1 MNGNAVTTEQQSPRL
16 PEPEQLDRGMGHA
29 VPLLGAP
36 RRQPYRWTLAVFVVV
51 AMLIWFATPPLLIKL
66 MGGDIGLW
74 PPIRIALIVAW
85 FMFEASGLA
94 LWDIHLLTSGRHALP
109 MSLPHPFNERL
120 AKIGWVLFPISI
132 GLGVVIGK
140 TIFT

>member
-1 MNGNAVTTEQQSPRL
+1 VTTEQQSSRL
-16 PEPEQLDRGMGHA
+16 PEAEQSRRGMGHA
-29 VPLLGAP
+29 VPLLGTP
-36 RRQPYRWTLAVFVVV
+36 RRQPYRWALAVFVVV

-74 PPIRIALIVAW
+74 PPVRIALIFAW
-85 FMFEASGLA
+85 FMFEALGLA
-94 LWDIHLLTSGRHALP
+94 AWDIHLLTSGRHALP
-109 MSLPHPFNERL
+109 MSVPPPLNARL
-120 AKIGWVLFPISI
+120 AKVGWVLFPASI